1 MGLELTHVLSDE
13 RHYGPFLCP
22 ICTNLAGL
30 DALVTSSTCSHVFC
44 QICLETWLKRSDK
57 CPLCSQ
63 EQRTPPQPLQ
73 SSQPVAFRV
82 LSRIHVKCPLQQH
95 HVRCSWKGDYGDL
108 QAHLLSSSAHV
119 VVPPAAEGQVQTVT
133 NDDGTND
140 KEDNDQVM
148 CDDSFALAKAFKD
161 EANAKFASHNFAQA
175 RDLYSKG
182 IHILPS
188 HSADAADSHPEQRL
202 LLATLYAN
210 RAATA
215 LALEQFWDCRSDCEL
230 AIQCDPSYHKAYARR
245 TKACLELGLF
255 DDAVAG
261 LEQACAL
268 NPSKSTRFQQDLKR
282 TKQARDQFQT
292 AMVLLSSDGGDP
304 VAAQTIL
311 GTLLTNVS
319 KAPVVVVAAARANV
333 LLGQTETAQ
342 RLSLQVLRQHPQYA
356 PAYVVRGLSLCWAG
370 DFDGG
375 LKVIREGLRLDPDNE
390 ETKVTLRTCKKM
402 QQSIQEA
409 RQFVFHRKFEQA
421 VEALGQALE
430 NLGSTKAPLY
440 AILHSER
447 AQVHLRLKDFDKA
460 LRDAGR
466 AIYARDDLEQAWLI
480 KIQALQGLNRHVE
493 ARDDLEDLLQNKW
506 GSNSQAIRK
515 AYEQADFLVR
525 KQQRPDFYKL
535 LGLSPIASLVEIKK
549 QYKVKAMEYH
559 PDKWMSATEEER
571 NKAEHNF
578 KLLGEGL
585 EILSDDFQR
594 QLYDE
599 GYDAHAIRER
609 VAAAQQAAH
618 RPQNYHHGHHH

>member
-1 MGLELTHVLSDE
+1 M
-13 RHYGPFLCP
+13 
-22 ICTNLAGL
+22 
-30 DALVTSSTCSHVFC
+30 VTTSTCSHVFC
-44 QICLETWLKRSDK
+44 QVCLETWLKRSDK

-63 EQRTPPQPLQ
+63 EQRTLPQSLQ

-108 QAHLLSSSAHV
+108 QAHLLSSTAHV
-119 VVPPAAEGQVQTVT
+119 VVPPATEGPVQTVT
-133 NDDGTND
+133 NEDVDDD
-140 KEDNDQVM
+140 HDEDQVM
-148 CDDSFALAKAFKD
+148 CDDSLALAKAFKD
-161 EANAKFASHNFAQA
+161 EANAKFASHNFEQA
-175 RDLYSKG
+175 RELYSKG
-182 IHILPS
+182 IHVLPS
-188 HSADAADSHPEQRL
+188 PNAADDDPERRM

-210 RAATA
+210 RAAAA
-215 LALEQFWDCRSDCEL
+215 LALEQYWDCRSDCEV
-230 AIQCDPSYHKAYARR
+230 AIQYDPSYHKAYVRR

-261 LEQACAL
+261 LEQACAS
-268 NPSKSTRFQQDLKR
+268 NPSNAMRFQQDLQR
-282 TKQARDQFQT
+282 TKQARDQFRT
-292 AMVLLSSDGGDP
+292 ATELLSQGGDP
-304 VAAQTIL
+304 AAAQAIL
-311 GTLLTNVS
+311 GALLTNVS
-319 KAPVVVVAAARANV
+319 RAPAVVMAAARANV
-333 LLGQTETAQ
+333 VLGQTETAQ

-375 LKVIREGLRLDPDNE
+375 LKVLREGLRLDPDNE

-402 QQSIQEA
+402 QQSLQEA
-409 RQFVFHRKFEQA
+409 RHFVFHRKFEQA
-421 VEALGQALE
+421 VEAFGQALE
-430 NLGSTKAPLY
+430 SLGSTKAPLY

-447 AQVHLRLKDFDKA
+447 AQVHLRLKDFEKA

-480 KIQALQGLNRHVE
+480 KIQALQGLNRNVE
-493 ARDDLEDLLQNKW
+493 ARDELEDLLQNKW

-515 AYEQADFLVR
+515 AYERADFLVR
-525 KQQRPDFYKL
+525 KEQRPDFYKL
-535 LGLSPIASLVEIKK
+535 LGVSPIASLMEIKK

-571 NKAEHNF
+571 EKAEHNF